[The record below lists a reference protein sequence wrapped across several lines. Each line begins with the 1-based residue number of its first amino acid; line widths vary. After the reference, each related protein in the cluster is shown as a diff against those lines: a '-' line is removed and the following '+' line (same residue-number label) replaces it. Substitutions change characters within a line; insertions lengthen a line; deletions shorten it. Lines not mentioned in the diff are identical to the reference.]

1 MSGDGATPAAARADG
16 DLRRAAADEPG
27 RAVDARD
34 VALDED
40 STTWLRG
47 LGADGAERDAAC
59 ARLHDL
65 LRRAARREVGRRAA
79 QLRTSGT
86 ELDDLALQA
95 ADDAMVSLLGK
106 LGEFRGE
113 SRFTTWAYKFVVLE
127 VSSKVARHRWHHDAP
142 TVGESDWSALP
153 DRLGTGPEAYAVQR
167 DLVRAVRRAVETDLT
182 EHQRR
187 VFVAAVLDGVPIDV
201 LAIELGST
209 RGALYKNLFDSR
221 RKIRER
227 LVADGYLDT
236 LVRHG

>member
-1 MSGDGATPAAARADG
+1 MPRDRANPAAAPARGGA
-16 DLRRAAADEPG
+16 RRAAAEEPQRVTATRG
-27 RAVDARD
+27 G
-34 VALDED
+34 ALDEA
-40 STTWLRG
+40 STTWLRT
-47 LGADGAERDAAC
+47 LAADGAERDAAC

-65 LRRAARREVGRRAA
+65 LRRAAHREVARRAG
-79 QLRTSGT
+79 QLRTTGT

-95 ADDAMVSLLGK
+95 ADDAMVSVLGK

-142 TVGESDWSALP
+142 TVAETDWSALP
-153 DRLGTGPEAYAVQR
+153 DRLGLGPEAYAVQR
-167 DLVRAVRRAVETDLT
+167 DLVRAVRRAVEAELT
-182 EHQRR
+182 ERQRG
-187 VFVAAVLDGVPIDV
+187 VFVAAVLDGVPLDV

-209 RGALYKNLFDSR
+209 RGALYKSLFDSR

-236 LVRHG
+236 LVRHR